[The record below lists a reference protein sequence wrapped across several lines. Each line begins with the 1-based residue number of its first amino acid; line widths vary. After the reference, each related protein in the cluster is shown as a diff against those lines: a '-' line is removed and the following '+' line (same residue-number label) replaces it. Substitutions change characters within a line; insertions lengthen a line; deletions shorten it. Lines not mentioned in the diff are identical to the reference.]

1 MPEELR
7 RTQALMYCFYN
18 LDALF
23 IACNHSSKNGYA
35 ENWGVDMN
43 SGECRFKQ
51 AIDFLYPH
59 ILDPENCPYSNL
71 KNSSYER
78 PMANAMLVLDKHR
91 PGEGY
96 AERAEALCPSAKFR
110 LEPLL

>member
-7 RTQALMYCFYN
+7 RANALMYCFYN

-59 ILDPENCPYSNL
+59 VIDPEHCPYSNL
-71 KNSSYER
+71 KNGSYKQSLAR
-78 PMANAMLVLDKHR
+78 AMFVLDKHH

-96 AERAEALCPSAKFR
+96 AERAEALYPSAKFG